1 MTPKQF
7 VLAYSQDAK
16 KTEEETGI
24 LAKSVLAQAALE
36 SGWGKAAPGFNFFGI
51 KDKDG
56 LNGNEQLLVTVEYS
70 KRMNLNFPVIKSVKP
85 VMIRGEKFYKYVIK
99 DYFAAYKTPEE
110 SFTAHANFFFKNP
123 RYAKAIQKDNISD
136 PLRFF
141 TEIHKAGYAT
151 DPNYVTT
158 LMKIVKMIEKHLV

>member
-7 VLAYSQDAK
+7 VLAYYPYAK
-16 KTEEETGI
+16 KTEEKTGI
-24 LAKSVLAQAALE
+24 SAKSVLAQAALE
-36 SGWGKAAPGFNFFGI
+36 SGWGKSAPSFNFFGI

-56 LNGNEQLLVTVEYS
+56 VNGNEQLVVTVEYS
-70 KRMNLNFPVIKSVKP
+70 KRIDLKFPVILSVKL
-85 VMIRGEKFYKYVIK
+85 VKIRGEKFYKYVIK
-99 DYFAAYKTPEE
+99 DYFRAYKTPEE
-110 SFTAHANFFFKNP
+110 SFNAHADFFFKNP
-123 RYAKAIQKDNISD
+123 RYAKAIRKENISD